1 MTDHCI
7 SYHTGYK
14 YQLTADYRIA
24 TSIKPKQAIDGRFI
38 ALDESGELTVKSGYA
53 WDGVSGPVLDTE
65 QNLRASLVHDA
76 FYQLMRKR
84 ELSAKTWRDKADKLF
99 RDMCRED
106 GVPSSVARAYYEVLK
121 RLGKPSADPKNA
133 KETLRAPRRQG

>member
-1 MTDHCI
+1 MPDESI

-14 YQLTADYRIA
+14 YQLAADYSIA
-24 TSIKPKQAIDGRFI
+24 TRIKPDEAIDGRFI
-38 ALDESGELTVKSGYA
+38 ALDESGKLTVKSGYA

-84 ELSAKTWRDKADKLF
+84 ELKAKDWRNKADKLF
-99 RDMCRED
+99 RDMCKQD

-133 KETLRAPRRQG
+133 KVVLQAP